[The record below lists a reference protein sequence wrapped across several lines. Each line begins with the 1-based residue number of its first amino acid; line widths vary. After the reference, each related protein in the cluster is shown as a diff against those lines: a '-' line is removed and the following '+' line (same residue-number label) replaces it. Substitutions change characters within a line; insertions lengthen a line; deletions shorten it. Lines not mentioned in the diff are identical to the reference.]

1 MITDAADAG
10 LAARNRD
17 LNEGKIVGLMA
28 APVVHE
34 DSLVAAL
41 KRERLPSSDLASL
54 RTGPPRSMKQLTAQS
69 GCFKLAFSPG
79 SAAARKA
86 ASICT
91 LTMLQM
97 RSEPRTAHESSVRVF
112 GMDSAG
118 RPINQTGWT
127 VDISQ
132 RGERLKGLP
141 FWNGPGETIGVR
153 QGTEKARFRVVWTG
167 KPGTPQEGQVGLL
180 CIDTG
185 KYIWGITAPTTEA
198 RTRVAS
204 AGTAWPGAR
213 RTVAGS
219 GDAGPPRPG
228 RLP

>member
-1 MITDAADAG
+1 
-10 LAARNRD
+10 
-17 LNEGKIVGLMA
+17 
-28 APVVHE
+28 
-34 DSLVAAL
+34 
-41 KRERLPSSDLASL
+41 
-54 RTGPPRSMKQLTAQS
+54 MKQLTAQS

-86 ASICT
+86 ASIGT
-91 LTMLQM
+91 LTMLQT

-132 RGERLKGLP
+132 RGARLKGLP

-153 QGTEKARFRVVWTG
+153 QGTEKARFKVVWTG

-185 KYIWGITAPTTEA
+185 TYIWGITAPTTEA

-204 AGTAWPGAR
+204 AGTVQTGAVQRPPIGTATHNVGERSNR
-213 RTVAGS
+213 RRDARYCASGGAKIQEMGASAGQWTMIHDIS
-219 GDAGPPRPG
+219 LGGC
-228 RLP
+228 